1 MVHLLLQMSQLGVLI
16 FLVSE
21 QLFTFNSHIQQ
32 KYVPEDGFL
41 SVSRIV
47 RLIFCSF
54 RFMFTEVEEQL
65 ELVLMDVPLH

>member
-32 KYVPEDGFL
+32 KYVPEDGF
-41 SVSRIV
+41 VSFALYSETDFV
-47 RLIFCSF
+47 FSGLCSQKWKNSSSFC
-54 RFMFTEVEEQL
+54 
-65 ELVLMDVPLH
+65 